1 MSFSVEDELR
11 KTNESLQTIMNLQ
24 KMIIDALIPKDAPSK
39 EEIKAFEEEDE
50 FTSLADLKKE
60 LGKV

>member
-1 MSFSVEDELR
+1 MSSSVEDELR
-11 KTNESLQTIMNLQ
+11 KTNESLQAIMNMQ
-24 KMIIDALIPKDAPSK
+24 KMIIDALIQKDKPSK
-39 EEIKAFEEEDE
+39 EEINAFEEKDE